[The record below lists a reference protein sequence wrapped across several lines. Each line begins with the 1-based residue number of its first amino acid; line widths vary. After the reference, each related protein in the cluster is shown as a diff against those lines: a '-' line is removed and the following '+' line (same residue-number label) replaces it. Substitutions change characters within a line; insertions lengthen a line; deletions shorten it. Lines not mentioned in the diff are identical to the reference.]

1 MYTYFYL
8 LYIAIIDHSTST
20 YFSTDTTCVASTY
33 ISSYVHI
40 GRPKCVL
47 TVLTDAHRTTI
58 AGGAWWAGGGELV
71 VGADAG
77 RCEGS
82 PSPRLHSARL
92 LAMRLHKL
100 LNFVVRQHKE
110 TLFEPPPLAVFA
122 TPLSAPF
129 LLRSVLHQDDHPL
142 GVVCSKNEESE

>member
-1 MYTYFYL
+1 MAEYLHMYTYFYL

-58 AGGAWWAGGGELV
+58 AGGAWWAGGGRI
-71 VGADAG
+71 G
-77 RCEGS
+77 R
-82 PSPRLHSARL
+82 
-92 LAMRLHKL
+92 MRDGCGK
-100 LNFVVRQHKE
+100 
-110 TLFEPPPLAVFA
+110 TAC
-122 TPLSAPF
+122 
-129 LLRSVLHQDDHPL
+129 
-142 GVVCSKNEESE
+142 CSCIL